1 MRCPLLRRKEVRY
14 MGAISELYHGRLGPS
29 HSITPDNT
37 EYHQLLDK
45 CSALREK
52 LEQQL
57 SEDALSVYTEL
68 WDIQAQMVSLEMEM
82 NYIEGFRDGAAV
94 MTDVLTG
101 EPHTRG

>member
-1 MRCPLLRRKEVRY
+1 MRRPLLRRKEVRD

-29 HSITPDNT
+29 HSIAPNNS

-57 SEDALSVYTEL
+57 SEEMLAVYTEL
-68 WDIQAQMVSLEMEM
+68 WDIQAQMASLEMEM
-82 NYIEGFRDGAAV
+82 NYVEGFRDGAAV